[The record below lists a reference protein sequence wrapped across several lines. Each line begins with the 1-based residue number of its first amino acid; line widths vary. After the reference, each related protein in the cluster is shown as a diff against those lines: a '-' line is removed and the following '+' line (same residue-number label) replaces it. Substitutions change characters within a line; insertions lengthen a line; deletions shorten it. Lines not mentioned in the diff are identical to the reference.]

1 MKDFNNQTGLVARV
15 LTSSVR
21 VTLTTGPRVGHA
33 KTFPPLNLSKVPHT
47 GLAAVEPSHAPDPQS
62 ATNKRAATSGSDDE
76 HPLKKTAHTPAS
88 PNGDLV

>member
-1 MKDFNNQTGLVARV
+1 MQDFNNQKGLVARV

-21 VTLTTGPRVGHA
+21 VTLTSGPRVGQA
-33 KTFPPLNLSKVPHT
+33 KTFPPLNLSKVAHT
-47 GLAAVEPSHAPDPQS
+47 GMAAVEHSHAPDLQS

-76 HPLKKTAHTPAS
+76 HPLKKTAHAPAS

>member
-1 MKDFNNQTGLVARV
+1 MQDFNNQTALVARV

-21 VTLTTGPRVGHA
+21 VTLTSGPRTGYS
-33 KTFPPLNLSKVPHT
+33 KTFPPLNLSKVPDT

-62 ATNKRAATSGSDDE
+62 ATNKRAATSGYDDE
-76 HPLKKTAHTPAS
+76 HPLKKTAHAPAS